1 MRGNQQRRVPV
12 PSQCRTLFGF
22 LGLDIDGFPRLAVV
36 PHKTTILPLR
46 INGVGIIRIHS
57 RFEPV
62 AKDGHKPV
70 AIADAMLV
78 VGARGT
84 SLGGIVLRP
93 TIDVVKRFVVGY
105 RHFVELG
112 DRQICL
118 VIVRFASIPGLVQT
132 TIATDDQVILVCRI
146 DDDGV
151 VVDMLVLFPQRLERF
166 AAILADHHHRI
177 ERIDSVRIVRA
188 ADNFVV
194 VLGAARDIA
203 AHLLPGFT
211 SVGTAEKTTFAFSR
225 FDDRINNLRIHR

>member
-1 MRGNQQRRVPV
+1 
-12 PSQCRTLFGF
+12 
-22 LGLDIDGFPRLAVV
+22 
-36 PHKTTILPLR
+36 
-46 INGVGIIRIHS
+46 
-57 RFEPV
+57 
-62 AKDGHKPV
+62 
-70 AIADAMLV
+70 MLV

-84 SLGGIVLRP
+84 SLGGIVLRA

-105 RHFVELG
+105 RYFVELG

-118 VIVRFASIPGLVQT
+118 VIVSFASIPGLVQT
-132 TIATDDQVILVCRI
+132 TIAADDQVILVCRI

-177 ERIDSVRIVRA
+177 ERIDSIRIVRA

-194 VLGAARDIA
+194 VLWAARDIA

-211 SVGTAEKTTFAFSR
+211 SVGTAEKTTLAFSR